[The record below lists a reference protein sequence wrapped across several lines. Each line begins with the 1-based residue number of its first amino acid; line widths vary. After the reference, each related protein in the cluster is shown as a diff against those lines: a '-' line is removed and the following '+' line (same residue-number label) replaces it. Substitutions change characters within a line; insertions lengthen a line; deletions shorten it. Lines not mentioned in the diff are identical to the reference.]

1 MQPSHGIRGA
11 SNGVRGIYAGGY
23 KNPTSPS
30 STSKYEHITISSFGS
45 AVLTGELINVPARP
59 MSFSNSI
66 RGVWGGGYNNPG
78 GFAYNTIQYLT
89 ISSLGNAINFGELTQ
104 SRFRG
109 TGVSSQTRGVFVG
122 GGAPTSLNIM
132 DYITISTQGNAIDFG
147 DIGTA
152 NQRQE
157 GCSDSHGGLGGF

>member
-1 MQPSHGIRGA
+1 
-11 SNGVRGIYAGGY
+11 V
-23 KNPTSPS
+23 
-30 STSKYEHITISSFGS
+30 
-45 AVLTGELINVPARP
+45 
-59 MSFSNSI
+59 
-66 RGVWGGGYNNPG
+66 GGGYNNPG

-122 GGAPTSLNIM
+122 GGSPTSLNIM